1 MGWKTRISIE
11 IALRNAERLDSV
23 NDVRDT
29 TSESCEWRLVER
41 QKNEGKNDN
50 KSASIGKEIEQLR
63 LYNYE

>member
-29 TSESCEWRLVER
+29 TSESCEWWLVER

>member
-11 IALRNAERLDSV
+11 IALRNAERSDSV

-29 TSESCEWRLVER
+29 TSESCEWWLGEK
-41 QKNEGKNDN
+41 QKNERKNN
-50 KSASIGKEIEQLR
+50 KSASVGKGIKQLR